1 MFREYS
7 PYEITQATDK
17 IYKHIIKDYNVRNQ
31 LGSGDGTNNMPK
43 DLRNAIFYH
52 ESFRD
57 CKWLKSDLTNVGG
70 NGTIFS
76 NNDFLNSTIDNASLQ
91 YCNFSND
98 VFWGCSM
105 YGSNFANSTFSDF
118 AIINGNIFG
127 CSFVGSMLNGG
138 IIRDTPIECSTF
150 ERCMLKNV
158 KLENLDLR
166 QLTLN
171 YATFDDVM
179 MKNVGLPFIQLPYT
193 FNGLQYVYDTTDDI
207 YIASHEKA
215 DGKMNIAR
223 YMDMLPDFIIFF
235 DSQDQYFPLTN
246 CYIVNHQQEL
256 AVQCNEQGIITSAL
270 RHNFRSLYFY
280 CLQAS
285 KILQITSAQRKQIY
299 SKIQAA
305 LTEPALNVAEYH
317 QFCIYYPMIKRLLFD
332 RPTEKP
338 VLMLSL
344 KTNIKPNDYD
354 RLSTLITALEEVT
367 QPFEKKLDSKHIEIR
382 HNSPD
387 IVDFFLSGNFQ
398 LLVDNLQTVYDMITP
413 IIADLSAIMTVGT
426 GLYQVIKKL
435 HEQHQK
441 KVEKILS
448 KENSAIGGTPKE
460 EIQFPDIKRVHD
472 EINQLHNAQV
482 ERVLE
487 QIQFSKVN
495 SPVPNT
501 ELMNLQE
508 KLSNS
513 GIVIEDIEIQYF
525 DEDGDVLSSLYQKA
539 IHSI

>member
-1 MFREYS
+1 MFREHS
-7 PYEITQATDK
+7 SYEITQATDK

-43 DLRNAIFYH
+43 DLQNAIFYH
-52 ESFRD
+52 ESFHD
-57 CKWLKSDLTNVGG
+57 CKWLESDLTNVGG

-105 YGSNFANSTFSDF
+105 HGSNFANSTFSDF
-118 AIINGNIFG
+118 AIINGSIFG

-171 YATFDDVM
+171 YATFDDVV

-193 FNGLQYVYDTTDDI
+193 FNGLQYVYDTMDDI
-207 YIASHEKA
+207 YIVSHEKA
-215 DGKMNIAR
+215 DGKMDIAR

-235 DSQDQYFPLTN
+235 DSQEQYFPLTN
-246 CYIVNHQQEL
+246 CYIVNHQKEL

-270 RHNFRSLYFY
+270 RHDFRSLYFY

-285 KILQITSAQRKQIY
+285 KILQITPAQRKQIY
-299 SKIQAA
+299 SKIQSA
-305 LTEPALNVAEYH
+305 LTEPVLNVAEYH

-338 VLMLSL
+338 ILMLSL
-344 KTNIKPNDYD
+344 KTNIEPNDYD
-354 RLSTLITALEEVT
+354 RLSTLIAALEEVT
-367 QPFEKKLDSKHIEIR
+367 QPYEKNLDSKHIEIR

-387 IVDFFLSGNFQ
+387 IVDFILSGNFQ
-398 LLVDNLQTVYDMITP
+398 LLLDNLQTVYDMITP
-413 IIADLSAIMTVGT
+413 IIGDLSTYMTVGA

-435 HEQHQK
+435 HEQHCK
-441 KVEKILS
+441 KAKKKIAE
-448 KENSAIGGTPKE
+448 ENNPIDETPKE
-460 EIQFPDIKRVHD
+460 EHRIPDIKSVRD
-472 EINQLHNAQV
+472 EINRLHDAQV

-487 QIQFSKVN
+487 QIQSSEVN
-495 SPVPNT
+495 SPVLNR
-501 ELMNLQE
+501 ELVNLQE
-508 KLSNS
+508 KLRHS

-525 DEDGDVLSSLYQKA
+525 DEDGDILSSLYQKA

>member
-1 MFREYS
+1 MFREHS

-43 DLRNAIFYH
+43 DLQNAIFYH

-57 CKWLKSDLTNVGG
+57 CKWVESDLTNVGG

-76 NNDFLNSTIDNASLQ
+76 NNDFLYSIIDNASLQ

-98 VFWGCSM
+98 IFWDCSM
-105 YGSNFANSTFSDF
+105 RGSNFANSTFSDF
-118 AIINGNIFG
+118 AFINGNIFG

-171 YATFDDVM
+171 YATFDDVE

-193 FNGLQYVYDTTDDI
+193 FNGLQYVYDTMDDI
-207 YIASHEKA
+207 YIVSHEKA
-215 DGKMNIAR
+215 DGKMDIAR

-235 DSQDQYFPLTN
+235 DSQEQYFPLTN
-246 CYIVNHQQEL
+246 CYIVDHQKEL

-270 RHNFRSLYFY
+270 RHDFRSLYFY

-285 KILQITSAQRKQIY
+285 KILQITPAQRKQIY
-299 SKIQAA
+299 SKIQSA
-305 LTEPALNVAEYH
+305 LTEPVLNVAEYH

-338 VLMLSL
+338 ILMLSL
-344 KTNIKPNDYD
+344 KTNIEPNDYD
-354 RLSTLITALEEVT
+354 RLSTLIAALEEVT
-367 QPFEKKLDSKHIEIR
+367 QPYEKNLDSKHIEIR

-387 IVDFFLSGNFQ
+387 IVDFILSGNFQ
-398 LLVDNLQTVYDMITP
+398 LLLDNLQTVYDMITP
-413 IIADLSAIMTVGT
+413 IIGDLSTYMTVGA

-435 HEQHQK
+435 HEQHRK
-441 KVEKILS
+441 KVKKKIAE
-448 KENSAIGGTPKE
+448 ENNPIDETPKE
-460 EIQFPDIKRVHD
+460 EHRIPDIKSVRD
-472 EINQLHNAQV
+472 EINRLHDAQV

-487 QIQFSKVN
+487 QIQSSEVN
-495 SPVPNT
+495 SPVLNR
-501 ELMNLQE
+501 ELVNLQE
-508 KLSNS
+508 KLRHS

-525 DEDGDVLSSLYQKA
+525 DEDGDILSSLYQKA